1 MTSISSSFISY
12 NTNSFKGNT
21 GPDGPNGPTG
31 SDGPPGNAGGTQAG
45 FTGQHGI
52 YVKSLNIS
60 SSTNSLGCTLNYILG
75 YLTDTSTASGE
86 ISGAEIFR
94 GSLLLSYEG
103 VSYQGST
110 LGVNICKGLSFDT
123 SGITKQAIFNFKDI
137 ISSSAAISVTSD
149 SNFIYINATGGQST
163 YSSTDN
169 GLAYKSVTGITTTNP
184 NIIGLGFSF
193 DSNFGITSGHYLYIN
208 GLTGSTNSIIV
219 DRKIIT
225 ISKSS
230 SDLKYLNLSDRGVF
244 NIKTPIGFAGFTGI
258 QGVSGA
264 TGTILSATL
273 IFDK

>member
-45 FTGQHGI
+45 FTGQNGI
-52 YVKSLNIS
+52 YIKSLNIS

-137 ISSSAAISVTSD
+137 ISSSAEISVTSD

-169 GLAYKSVTGITTTNP
+169 GLAYKSATGITTTNP

-193 DSNFGITSGHYLYIN
+193 SSNFGITSGHYLYIN

-219 DRKIIT
+219 DRKVKTVPSSIILQ
-225 ISKSS
+225 
-230 SDLKYLNLSDRGVF
+230 DLNLTMAF
-244 NIKTPIGFAGFTGI
+244 
-258 QGVSGA
+258 
-264 TGTILSATL
+264 L
-273 IFDK
+273 I